1 MIKQNS
7 AEQENET
14 GGEQKMR
21 QIKKGFIYIS
31 MACFLSFSSL
41 TAYGECLVFPPVC
54 PIEMCGYQTQDSPN
68 EQMLQK
74 TVSTYKATKK
84 VVKATRKSLNH
95 IVSMATSLPASISS
109 LALKA
114 MMWPFKKLGDLFGL
128 TEDAVDEDTQ
138 GITQDNSHGDIS
150 ISERITRDLKA
161 YATEPQTAVEVKEFN
176 KKRRQYIRQQAT
188 ITLMARVLTLKAKLK
203 DIKDVMEETKAQ
215 VQKNVSASGGE
226 PNKTTYN
233 ESALIKTNYELR
245 QAWFKLLAIQRHIE
259 AVKLEYAANQAMAGM
274 KMIKTVPTIAGNNK
288 NSKTK

>member
-1 MIKQNS
+1 
-7 AEQENET
+7 
-14 GGEQKMR
+14 MR
-21 QIKKGFIYIS
+21 QMKKGLFYVS
-31 MACFLSFSSL
+31 TACFLVFSSL
-41 TAYGECLVFPPVC
+41 TAYGECIVFPPVC
-54 PIEMCGYQTQDSPN
+54 PIEMCGYQTQDAPN

-74 TVSTYKATKK
+74 TVTVYKTTKK
-84 VVKATRKSLNH
+84 VVKKARKSINH
-95 IVSMATSLPASISS
+95 IVSMATSLPGTISS

-114 MMWPFKKLGDLFGL
+114 MTWPFKKLGDWFGL
-128 TEDAVDEDTQ
+128 TEDAVEEDTQ
-138 GITQDNSHGDIS
+138 GITQDNSHGDIG

-176 KKRRQYIRQQAT
+176 QQRRKYIRQQAT
-188 ITLMARVLTLKAKLK
+188 ITLMAHVLTLKAKLN
-203 DIKDVMEETKAQ
+203 DIKKVMEETKAQ

-274 KMIKTVPTIAGNNK
+274 KMIKTVPTVTGNNK

>member
-1 MIKQNS
+1 MKQ
-7 AEQENET
+7 
-14 GGEQKMR
+14 M
-21 QIKKGFIYIS
+21 KKGLFYVS
-31 MACFLSFSSL
+31 TACFLVFSSL

-54 PIEMCGYQTQDSPN
+54 PIEMCGYQTQDN
-68 EQMLQK
+68 TGEQMLQK
-74 TVSTYKATKK
+74 TVSTYKQTKK
-84 VVKATRKSLNH
+84 VIKTARKSIDH
-95 IVSMATSLPASISS
+95 IVSMATSLPGTISS
-109 LALKA
+109 LVLKA
-114 MMWPFKKLGDLFGL
+114 MTWPFKKLGDWFGL

-176 KKRRQYIRQQAT
+176 QQRRKYIRQQAT
-188 ITLMARVLTLKAKLK
+188 ITLMARVLTLKARLN
-203 DIKDVMEETKAQ
+203 DIKDVMEEAKAQ
-215 VQKNVSASGGE
+215 VQKNVSASGGD
-226 PNKTTYN
+226 PSKTYN

-274 KMIKTVPTIAGNNK
+274 KMIKTVPTVAGNDK